1 MDRVLQWGHYVI
13 PLFHLKADRI
23 ALWDRFGRPQATPV
37 YGYRLE
43 TWWEDP
49 VKAAKIG
56 QNRN

>member
-1 MDRVLQWGHYVI
+1 VI